1 VPRPRSYEEASD
13 LRRIRLTGSH
23 RTLDAMLK
31 PRVFALWI
39 VVAVF
44 PSAACV
50 GQGVNLSVGGGGG
63 DLGVDTAAAI
73 SNGGGDEDTFVGELG
88 VGYRFANNVVIE
100 GSGSTG
106 FNVTALLL
114 GGSYEFQEARVMA
127 GYAFPVTEKLRLV
140 PTAGVS
146 VWQLEAVESPL
157 LFFVPFARR
166 TTSGSDLAWRLAGEY
181 YFNQRLG
188 AYFSYSGTR
197 PDFGRFSLLSFGMKV
212 QF

>member
-1 VPRPRSYEEASD
+1 MR
-13 LRRIRLTGSH
+13 
-23 RTLDAMLK
+23 K
-31 PRVFALWI
+31 PAAYLLAI
-39 VVAVF
+39 VLSF
-44 PSAACV
+44 PSAACL

-63 DLGVDTAAAI
+63 DLSVDTAAAV
-73 SNGGGDEDTFVGELG
+73 SNSGGNEDTFVGELG
-88 VGYRFANNVVIE
+88 VGYRFANNVAIE

-106 FNVTALLL
+106 YNMTAFLL

-140 PTAGVS
+140 PTLGVS
-146 VWQLEAVESPL
+146 FWQLEAVESPF

-166 TTSGSDLAWRLAGEY
+166 TTSGTDAAWRFAGEY
-181 YFNQRLG
+181 YFSPRFG

-197 PDFGRFSLLSFGMKV
+197 PDFGSFSLLSFGMKV